1 MDKKLLTEAL
11 KKENAIVIF
20 YADWCDACK
29 VASPLIKEIANKLE
43 FKLIRLNENTD
54 LEQEFEVDYYPHVV
68 VSYKGKIKH
77 YPGLH
82 SIKELYENII

>member
-11 KKENAIVIF
+11 KKENTIVVF

-68 VSYKGKIKH
+68 VSYYGKIKH